1 MSNATAGV
9 LAMAL
14 MCTALVLIVRM
25 VLESQDRGKGKDITL
40 ALQAAQASAFEAAQ
54 AATHAAEAK
63 ATMEEMQGALTAL
76 SVRLGLRGRPVQGY
90 PGEQPVEP
98 KV

>member
-1 MSNATAGV
+1 MNGA
-9 LAMAL
+9 
-14 MCTALVLIVRM
+14 TALVVAAALICTAIVLVVRM
-25 VLESQDRGKGKDITL
+25 VLESQDRGKGKSI
-40 ALQAAQASAFEAAQ
+40 LQAEQ
-54 AATHAAEAK
+54 AADAAAFQAAESAKHAAEAK

-76 SVRLGLRGRPVQGY
+76 SVRLGLRGRPMQGY